1 MPARQCFGCWCCLLL
16 LLTSW
21 FHGFLA
27 APAEETIAVPTL
39 GLLFT
44 KLKELASLLN
54 KEKLMETFQQTPT
67 KNLTKIIADQF
78 QLFDQ
83 LTSIDNDQRFLSAQC
98 LSDLIFLVTSL
109 KKVFETNSFH
119 QHPKPTDP
127 IDWTLKVIDSFGK
140 IPTGIL
146 HGNYWMLGNYEECIA
161 ISVPSTQQELRWEGK
176 YCLYEVKFHEE
187 LISLEPK
194 FSNFS
199 GKCNDNLPAVRFG
212 ACLPSSCTR
221 EDATILGH
229 KINNTLQGIACKFS
243 VNCHER
249 EYVISKDP
257 EAVVAIILLLALL
270 AFIVFSTLYDICVFQ
285 NQQKMVPS
293 SATCVIE
300 SRDLTEPQCLVT
312 RAHSQAPDKPTLE
325 KQHGFVKI
333 LLAFSLRNNAKKLF
347 SMKTSAGQI
356 TCLNGIRVLSMCWII
371 FGHTYY
377 WAIPYINNVIEAY
390 KLPDN
395 IFNQVLLNASLSWH
409 LAVLHMLEKDEQ
421 NFNLNSIAFI
431 LGTVFL
437 SPLSEVQLKALYC
450 KKKKKSNN
458 FCENSFA
465 RVTPVYMAV
474 LALHAVLTKYVSSGP
489 LWDTEGFD
497 RESCAKSWWTNA
509 LYLNNFLNL
518 DDECMTWTWY
528 MANDM
533 QFFIL
538 SVPLLVLYLKREK
551 LAIIITTLI
560 IAISCVINIVILDQN
575 PDWPP
580 IAIFSVNP
588 KQFDIVDVYWDKVY
602 IKPYTRCGPFLI
614 GLLFGYY
621 LHKIRLVKKLPKVA
635 VGLCWTACTGTALLV
650 LFGLYDYSKSFEI
663 TYAAKLMYGGLA
675 RIAWAIVLA
684 WITFACTAGYAAP
697 LNDFLSWKI
706 WIPLSRL
713 TYSAYLVH
721 PILIRCYYASQNK
734 PLHYNNNYQMAH
746 YFLGHLLFS
755 FLLAL
760 VVNLTLEAPFQ
771 VLESF
776 SLNTKDRSIR
786 KIK

>member
-1 MPARQCFGCWCCLLL
+1 LNYILTMPARQCFGCWCCLLL

-187 LISLEPK
+187 LIIILVENAMTTYLLFVLEPVYHHHARVK
-194 FSNFS
+194 MQPFLDTKSITLCKVLLVNF
-199 GKCNDNLPAVRFG
+199 L
-212 ACLPSSCTR
+212 
-221 EDATILGH
+221 
-229 KINNTLQGIACKFS
+229 
-243 VNCHER
+243 
-249 EYVISKDP
+249 
-257 EAVVAIILLLALL
+257 ILLLALL

-395 IFNQVLLNASLSWH
+395 IFNQVLLNASLS
-409 LAVLHMLEKDEQ
+409 VDS
-421 NFNLNSIAFI
+421 FFFI
-431 LGTVFL
+431 GGTL
-437 SPLSEVQLKALYC
+437 LSYICLKKMSKTSTLIRSPLFWAQFFFHRYL
-450 KKKKKSNN
+450 
-458 FCENSFA
+458 

-533 QFFIL
+533 QFFIF

>member
-1 MPARQCFGCWCCLLL
+1 LNYILTMPARQCFGCWCCLLL

-127 IDWTLKVIDSFGK
+127 IDWTLK
-140 IPTGIL
+140 
-146 HGNYWMLGNYEECIA
+146 
-161 ISVPSTQQELRWEGK
+161 
-176 YCLYEVKFHEE
+176 
-187 LISLEPK
+187 
-194 FSNFS
+194 
-199 GKCNDNLPAVRFG
+199 

>member
-1 MPARQCFGCWCCLLL
+1 MMPWYRQCFGCWCCFWLLL
-16 LLTSW
+16 ISW
-21 FHGFLA
+21 FHGCLA
-27 APAEETIAVPTL
+27 APDEETIAVPTL

-54 KEKLMETFQQTPT
+54 KEKMMETFKQTPT
-67 KNLTKIIADQF
+67 NNLTKIIADQF
-78 QLFDQ
+78 QLFDH
-83 LTSIDNDQRFLSAQC
+83 LTTIDNDQRFLSAQC

-109 KKVFETNSFH
+109 KKVFETNSFLH
-119 QHPKPTDP
+119 QHNPTDP
-127 IDWTLKVIDSFGK
+127 VDWTLKVIDSFGK

-146 HGNYWMLGNYEECIA
+146 HGNYWMLGNYEECVA

-194 FSNFS
+194 FNNFS

-229 KINNTLQGIACKFS
+229 KI
-243 VNCHER
+243 
-249 EYVISKDP
+249 
-257 EAVVAIILLLALL
+257 
-270 AFIVFSTLYDICVFQ
+270 
-285 NQQKMVPS
+285 S
-293 SATCVIE
+293 SPATCVIE

-312 RAHSQAPDKPTLE
+312 RAHSQAPDKLTLE
-325 KQHGFVKI
+325 KQHGFVKV

-395 IFNQVLLNASLSWH
+395 IFNQVLLNASLS
-409 LAVLHMLEKDEQ
+409 VDS
-421 NFNLNSIAFI
+421 FFFI
-431 LGTVFL
+431 GGTL
-437 SPLSEVQLKALYC
+437 LSYICLKKMSKTSTLIRSPLFWAQFFFHRYL
-450 KKKKKSNN
+450 
-458 FCENSFA
+458 

-474 LALHAVLTKYVSSGP
+474 LAIHAVLTKYISSGP

-538 SVPLLVLYLKREK
+538 SVPLLVLFLKREK
-551 LAIIITTLI
+551 LAIIITTLT

-635 VGLCWTACTGTALLV
+635 VGLCWIACTGTALLV

-675 RIAWAIVLA
+675 RIAWATVLA

-721 PILIRCYYASQNK
+721 PILIRCYYASQNR

-746 YFLGHLLFS
+746 YFLGHLVFS

-776 SLNTKDRSIR
+776 SLKTKDRSIR

>member
-1 MPARQCFGCWCCLLL
+1 LNYILTMPARQCFGCWCCLLL

-187 LISLEPK
+187 LIIILVENAMTTYLLFVLEPVYHHHARVK
-194 FSNFS
+194 MQPFLDTKSITLCKVLLVNF
-199 GKCNDNLPAVRFG
+199 L
-212 ACLPSSCTR
+212 
-221 EDATILGH
+221 
-229 KINNTLQGIACKFS
+229 
-243 VNCHER
+243 
-249 EYVISKDP
+249 
-257 EAVVAIILLLALL
+257 
-270 AFIVFSTLYDICVFQ
+270 TLYDICVFQ

-395 IFNQVLLNASLSWH
+395 IFNQVLLNASLS
-409 LAVLHMLEKDEQ
+409 VDS
-421 NFNLNSIAFI
+421 FFFI
-431 LGTVFL
+431 GGTL
-437 SPLSEVQLKALYC
+437 LSYICLKKMSKTSTLIRSPLFWAQFFFHRYL
-450 KKKKKSNN
+450 
-458 FCENSFA
+458 

-533 QFFIL
+533 QFFIF

>member
-1 MPARQCFGCWCCLLL
+1 MMPWYRQCFGCWCCFWLLL
-16 LLTSW
+16 ISW
-21 FHGFLA
+21 FHGCLA
-27 APAEETIAVPTL
+27 APDEETIAVPTL

-54 KEKLMETFQQTPT
+54 KEKMMETFKQTPT
-67 KNLTKIIADQF
+67 NNLTKIIADQF
-78 QLFDQ
+78 QLFDH
-83 LTSIDNDQRFLSAQC
+83 LTTIDNDQRFLSAQC

-109 KKVFETNSFH
+109 KKVFETNSFLH
-119 QHPKPTDP
+119 QHNPTDP
-127 IDWTLKVIDSFGK
+127 VDWTLKVIDSFGK

-146 HGNYWMLGNYEECIA
+146 HGNYWMLGNYEECVA

-194 FSNFS
+194 FNNFS

-257 EAVVAIILLLALL
+257 EAVVAIILLLTLL
-270 AFIVFSTLYDICVFQ
+270 AFIVFSTLYDICVLQ
-285 NQQKMVPS
+285 NQQKIVS
-293 SATCVIE
+293 SPATCVIE

-312 RAHSQAPDKPTLE
+312 RAHSQAPDKLTLE
-325 KQHGFVKI
+325 KQHGFVKV

-395 IFNQVLLNASLSWH
+395 IFNQVLLNASLS
-409 LAVLHMLEKDEQ
+409 VDS
-421 NFNLNSIAFI
+421 FFFI
-431 LGTVFL
+431 G
-437 SPLSEVQLKALYC
+437 
-450 KKKKKSNN
+450 
-458 FCENSFA
+458 
-465 RVTPVYMAV
+465 VTPVYMAV
-474 LALHAVLTKYVSSGP
+474 LAIHAVLTKYISSGP

-538 SVPLLVLYLKREK
+538 SVPLLVLFLKREK
-551 LAIIITTLI
+551 LAIIITTLT
-560 IAISCVINIVILDQN
+560 IAIS
-575 PDWPP
+575 
-580 IAIFSVNP
+580 
-588 KQFDIVDVYWDKVY
+588 FDIVDVYWDKVY

-635 VGLCWTACTGTALLV
+635 VGLCWIACTGTALLV

-675 RIAWAIVLA
+675 RIAWATVLA

-721 PILIRCYYASQNK
+721 PILIRCYYASQNR

-746 YFLGHLLFS
+746 YFLGHLVFS

-776 SLNTKDRSIR
+776 SLKTKDRSIR